1 MKPSPEKSKQ
11 LFSGTAASAAA
22 RHLSRKLQH
31 SVSYLRD
38 KSALPQYDQLT
49 DSSIQID
56 YVGDTGFPECA
67 DTIAYEPTQGLLA
80 IGTTDGRI
88 KLIGRLGVEATLRP
102 ASPVPTIY
110 LGFLPNQGAL
120 VRVTKDGG
128 IELFSLAAK
137 RLLSSLSLR
146 GEPGGVV
153 SVATLPGAPYI
164 LLGCASGNI
173 KVISLLS
180 RTGALAEGCTPAA
193 SVKIQPYQILAE
205 DLDSRGGVVALATT
219 SLYTTTSN
227 SSSSSTT
234 SRPLA
239 LITHHETGTLVWD
252 IRSERILCAAIDD
265 EEDNCNEATARPT
278 SGCWVGDRANA
289 FAVGYDDGSILV
301 WGVPPQALNS
311 DPLDVII
318 PHEAELLMS
327 LTVTPPCMYNN
338 NSNSARNER
347 NKKRPGPIREMKF
360 LAGGP
365 PPAGVDEDCLLV
377 CGGQV
382 EGEPEMLVVLPLRPQ
397 VEGYPEEGDGHHV
410 VPWFGTIQAFTV
422 VKPVVGVADDDND
435 EGYYGEESDLAL
447 PPPSSSSGGPLNS
460 STLTQDASSQL
471 LMILTEGGQLVV
483 HDLRHCQ
490 PNPVTLPAQELP
502 PITVSKV
509 VDVRVLEEEEEEEDD
524 DDDEDN
530 SHNGGGG
537 GGGMKS
543 SRSKATLYKH
553 TLSLAA
559 LRRCS
564 TRLAFGG
571 EEDIAQADWP
581 FHGGKPAPLVT
592 DVPRDYHHPC
602 GLLLTGHR
610 DGRVRVWDTSVAVPQ
625 LLHTVPSTATPTG
638 GGNNQLQQNE
648 RLRAVSSLDMCP
660 LSGLM
665 IVGHVD
671 GNVRLYQFSDHDSQ
685 EVHRSNIDE
694 ARVPYEHVGAQ
705 AAGFQYVTRYSVHSA
720 DVTAV
725 VLASALKLAAVADAK
740 GTVSLVDL
748 MQPNQL
754 FCSRPFTNAVVK
766 LRFGFVPVPYPITT
780 TSSTGTPISTPRPTD
795 SKSAPPPPPPPS
807 PGVEEGLER
816 LVLIAAAD
824 DSSIALIDLE
834 NGNLIPGSTK
844 PLRPKNTARPL
855 AMALL
860 GPSGE
865 PIGNASLQGKTTLPW
880 ANNHEDNV
888 VAGLTRKVLG
898 LSLTSSQR
906 PPLSGSVPAKSWANK
921 IPKTCRN
928 NDDDDEPEQSF
939 TVEQLPSSDD
949 DDEIDSHLA
958 AAAAEVDN
966 STNYRKFKLKLPNAK
981 GFLPNRKGSNRS
993 DDVDTASP
1001 QTTSNNDVQDK
1012 STTPRDAPVTQDPV
1026 AALQKFYK
1034 GSTAGGSLSSL
1045 PPCSTPPQQG
1055 KTKGKGEEEEESP
1068 PCTFVVLATEDAL
1081 RVYSTGSIRVGDRT
1095 SEKKARLDEAAGFA
1109 ALFSSPHAGAG
1120 IVTIAADGSSL
1131 SLYSVPNLQLL
1142 AKHTMESSSVL
1153 GYPWKNTVGAA
1164 CACSSDGQLI
1174 LCGSGSNEIVRVC
1187 LLEDTMAPSPPAST
1201 FDWAVAKAAAAAM
1214 AFVGDGSSSN
1224 TNSGGGITQSRS
1236 AIQQHTTTLPPV
1248 NKSLDTSGIE
1258 MKSLSSIIEAVK
1270 GTAASVATSAVKA
1283 GSAFADSLPAGM
1295 ASHSSSTS
1303 TSASA
1308 RAPPSLRQ
1316 LFDTTVTSLNELDLL
1331 EDLDDD
1337 DDENDDFVT
1346 VDSKDGR
1353 KKKVASPSPTRL
1365 PASRSPLPTPSP
1377 PPPVSNREMRN
1388 ELLGTGSKAK
1398 AAAPTFRQAK
1408 AHMRTASEI
1417 KRNYGRPGATSS
1429 TNDKIGGVKGMME
1442 KTRDALVERG
1452 EKLKSLQNKSEAMS
1466 NDAEDFAGM
1475 AQRLEQM
1482 YAEKKWWQF

>member
-1 MKPSPEKSKQ
+1 MKSSPEKSKQ

-38 KSALPQYDQLT
+38 KSALPQQDQLT

-56 YVGDTGFPECA
+56 FVGDTGFPECA

-110 LGFLPNQGAL
+110 LGFLSNQGAL
-120 VRVTKDGG
+120 IRVTKGGG

-137 RLLSSLSLR
+137 RLLSSMSLK
-146 GEPGGVV
+146 GEPGGVT
-153 SVATLPGAPYI
+153 SVASLPGTPYI

-180 RTGALAEGCTPAA
+180 RTGGLAEGCTPAA

-219 SLYTTTSN
+219 SLYN
-227 SSSSSTT
+227 ISSSSSL

-265 EEDNCNEATARPT
+265 EDDAQTTARPT
-278 SGCWVGDRANA
+278 SSCWVGDRANA

-311 DPLDVII
+311 DPHGVII
-318 PHEAELLMS
+318 PHEAELLMT
-327 LTVTPPCMYNN
+327 LTVTPPYMYNN
-338 NSNSARNER
+338 SSKSARNEGS
-347 NKKRPGPIREMKF
+347 KKRPDPIREMKF

-397 VEGYPEEGDGHHV
+397 VEGYPEEGDGHRV

-422 VKPVVGVADDDND
+422 VTPVVGVAEDDNNNND

-447 PPPSSSSGGPLNS
+447 PPPPSSCGHLLNS
-460 STLTQDASSQL
+460 TSTQDALSQS

-483 HDLRHCQ
+483 LDLRQWQ

-502 PITVSKV
+502 PIVVSKV
-509 VDVRVLEEEEEEEDD
+509 VDVRVLDKEEEDED
-524 DDDEDN
+524 DDND
-530 SHNGGGG
+530 NGGGV
-537 GGGMKS
+537 KS
-543 SRSKATLYKH
+543 SRTKAPLYKH

-592 DVPRDYHHPC
+592 DVPPDYHHPC

-610 DGRVRVWDTSVAVPQ
+610 DGRVRVWDASVAVPQ

-638 GGNNQLQQNE
+638 AGGNNQSQQNE
-648 RLRAVSSLDMCP
+648 RLKAVSSLDMCP

-671 GNVRLYQFSDHDSQ
+671 GDVRLYQFSYHDSQ

-705 AAGFQYVTRYSVHSA
+705 AAGFQYVTRYSVHRA

-748 MQPNQL
+748 MQPSQL
-754 FCSRPFTNAVVK
+754 FCSRPFTTAVVK
-766 LRFGFVPVPYPITT
+766 LRFGFVPVPYPTTT
-780 TSSTGTPISTPRPTD
+780 TSTTTGTPISTPRPTD
-795 SKSAPPPPPPPS
+795 SKSTPPPPPH
-807 PGVEEGLER
+807 PGVEDGLER

-824 DSSIALIDLE
+824 DSSLALIDLE
-834 NGNLIPGSTK
+834 SGNLLPGSTK
-844 PLRPKNTARPL
+844 PLRPKNTGIPL

-865 PIGNASLQGKTTLPW
+865 PIVNASLQGKTTLPW
-880 ANNHEDNV
+880 ANTDDDIV
-888 VAGLTRKVLG
+888 VGGLTRKVPG
-898 LSLTSSQR
+898 LSITSPQR
-906 PPLSGSVPAKSWANK
+906 PPLSGSVSARSWANK
-921 IPKTCRN
+921 IPGTGRN
-928 NDDDDEPEQSF
+928 EEDDDGPEQSF
-939 TVEQLPSSDD
+939 TVEKLPSSDD

-958 AAAAEVDN
+958 AAAAEVDSISN
-966 STNYRKFKLKLPNAK
+966 NTRKFKLKLPNAAK
-981 GFLPNRKGSNRS
+981 GFLPNRKGGNKS
-993 DDVDTASP
+993 DDVDIAPP
-1001 QTTSNNDVQDK
+1001 QTTSSNNNNDVQDK
-1012 STTPRDAPVTQDPV
+1012 STTPRDASITQDPV
-1026 AALQKFYK
+1026 AALQRFYN
-1034 GSTAGGSLSSL
+1034 GNTTGGGGASSSL
-1045 PPCSTPPQQG
+1045 PPCLTPPQQR
-1055 KTKGKGEEEEESP
+1055 KTKGKQEEEEEESP
-1068 PCTFVVLATEDAL
+1068 PCTFVVLATKDAL
-1081 RVYSTGSIRVGDRT
+1081 RVYSTGSIRIGDRT
-1095 SEKKARLDEAAGFA
+1095 SEKKARLDELAGFA
-1109 ALFSSPHAGAG
+1109 ALFFSPEAGAG
-1120 IVTIAADGSSL
+1120 IITVAADGSTL
-1131 SLYSVPNLQLL
+1131 SLYSIPNLQLL
-1142 AKHTMESSSVL
+1142 ARHTIESSSVL
-1153 GYPWKNTVGAA
+1153 GFPWKNTVGAA

-1174 LCGSGSNEIVRVC
+1174 LCGSGSNEIVRMC
-1187 LLEDTMAPSPPAST
+1187 LLDDTMAPSPPAST

-1214 AFVGDGSSSN
+1214 ASVGNASGHN
-1224 TNSGGGITQSRS
+1224 NSGGVSQPTATQQ
-1236 AIQQHTTTLPPV
+1236 QQHQTAMLPPV
-1248 NKSLDTSGIE
+1248 NKILDTSSTE
-1258 MKSLSSIIEAVK
+1258 KKSLSSIIEAVK

-1283 GSAFADSLPAGM
+1283 GSAFADSLPAGI
-1295 ASHSSSTS
+1295 ASRSSSTS
-1303 TSASA
+1303 ASV

-1316 LFDTTVTSLNELDLL
+1316 LFDTTVTSLSELDLL
-1331 EDLDDD
+1331 EDIDEDDND
-1337 DDENDDFVT
+1337 DDFVRL
-1346 VDSKDGR
+1346 DSKDGSRKHDGR
-1353 KKKVASPSPTRL
+1353 KKKSASPSPAR
-1365 PASRSPLPTPSP
+1365 PPLPTPP
-1377 PPPVSNREMRN
+1377 ATNRDMRN
-1388 ELLGTGSKAK
+1388 ELLGSGSKAK

-1417 KRNYGRPGATSS
+1417 KRNYGRPGTS
-1429 TNDKIGGVKGMME
+1429 TNDKVGGMKGMME

-1452 EKLKSLQNKSEAMS
+1452 EKLKSLQDKSEAMS

-1475 AQRLEQM
+1475 AQKLEQM

>member
-1 MKPSPEKSKQ
+1 MNPSPEKSKQ

-38 KSALPQYDQLT
+38 KSALPQQDQLT
-49 DSSIQID
+49 GSSIQID

-102 ASPVPTIY
+102 ASPVPTVF

-137 RLLSSLSLR
+137 RLLSSVSLR
-146 GEPGGVV
+146 GEPGGVI

-180 RTGALAEGCTPAA
+180 RTGGLAEGCIPAA

-205 DLDSRGGVVALATT
+205 DLDSRGGVMALATT

-227 SSSSSTT
+227 SSSSSS

-265 EEDNCNEATARPT
+265 EEDNSNEATSRPT
-278 SGCWVGDRANA
+278 AGCWVGDRANA

-301 WGVPPQALNS
+301 WGVPTQALNS
-311 DPLDVII
+311 DPHDVII

-327 LTVTPPCMYNN
+327 LTVTPPCMYDN

-397 VEGYPEEGDGHHV
+397 VEGYPEEGDGHRV

-447 PPPSSSSGGPLNS
+447 PPPSSSSRGPLNRITS
-460 STLTQDASSQL
+460 TQDASSQS

-509 VDVRVLEEEEEEEDD
+509 VDVRVLEEEEEE

-530 SHNGGGG
+530 NNGGGG
-537 GGGMKS
+537 GVKS
-543 SRSKATLYKH
+543 SKSKATLYKH

-592 DVPRDYHHPC
+592 DVPPDYHHPC

-648 RLRAVSSLDMCP
+648 RLKAVSSLDTCP

-671 GNVRLYQFSDHDSQ
+671 GDVRLYQFSDHDSQ

-766 LRFGFVPVPYPITT
+766 LRFGFVPVPYPTTT
-780 TSSTGTPISTPRPTD
+780 TSTTGTPRPTD
-795 SKSAPPPPPPPS
+795 SKSTPPPPPPP

-824 DSSIALIDLE
+824 DSSLALIDLE
-834 NGNLIPGSTK
+834 SGNLLPGSTK

-865 PIGNASLQGKTTLPW
+865 PILNASLQGKTTLPW
-880 ANNHEDNV
+880 ANNHDDNGV
-888 VAGLTRKVLG
+888 GGLTRKVPG
-898 LSLTSSQR
+898 LSFTSSQR
-906 PPLSGSVPAKSWANK
+906 PPLSGSVSAKSWANK
-921 IPKTCRN
+921 ISKTGRN
-928 NDDDDEPEQSF
+928 DDDDDEPEQSF
-939 TVEQLPSSDD
+939 TVEKLPSSDD
-949 DDEIDSHLA
+949 DGDDDDGIDSHLA
-958 AAAAEVDN
+958 TAAAEVDN
-966 STNYRKFKLKLPNAK
+966 RSNNRKFKLKLPNAK
-981 GFLPNRKGSNRS
+981 GFLPNRKGSNKS
-993 DDVDTASP
+993 DDVDIASP

-1012 STTPRDAPVTQDPV
+1012 STTPRDAPITQDPV
-1026 AALQKFYK
+1026 AALQRFYN
-1034 GSTAGGSLSSL
+1034 GNTAGGSSSSL

-1055 KTKGKGEEEEESP
+1055 KTKGKQEEEEESP

-1081 RVYSTGSIRVGDRT
+1081 RVYSTGSIRIGDRT
-1095 SEKKARLDEAAGFA
+1095 SEKKARLDEPAGFA
-1109 ALFSSPHAGAG
+1109 ELFSSPDAGAG
-1120 IVTIAADGSSL
+1120 IITVAADGSSL

-1164 CACSSDGQLI
+1164 CACSGDGQLI
-1174 LCGSGSNEIVRVC
+1174 LCGSGSNEIVRMC
-1187 LLEDTMAPSPPAST
+1187 LLEDTIAPSPPAST

-1214 AFVGDGSSSN
+1214 LLVGDGSSHNNIS
-1224 TNSGGGITQSRS
+1224 SVVTQSRP
-1236 AIQQHTTTLPPV
+1236 AVQQQQHTTTLPPV
-1248 NKSLDTSGIE
+1248 NKSLDTSGTE
-1258 MKSLSSIIEAVK
+1258 MKSLSSIIQAVK

-1283 GSAFADSLPAGM
+1283 GSAFADSLPAGI
-1295 ASHSSSTS
+1295 ASRSSSTS

-1316 LFDTTVTSLNELDLL
+1316 LFDTTVTSLSELDLL
-1331 EDLDDD
+1331 EDFGDDD
-1337 DDENDDFVT
+1337 DNDDFVR
-1346 VDSKDGR
+1346 VDSKDGSKKKDGR
-1353 KKKVASPSPTRL
+1353 KKKLASPARL
-1365 PASRSPLPTPSP
+1365 PASRPPLPTPNP

-1417 KRNYGRPGATSS
+1417 KRNYGRPGTTSS
-1429 TNDKIGGVKGMME
+1429 TNDKIGGLKGVME

-1452 EKLKSLQNKSEAMS
+1452 EKLKSLQDKSEAMS

-1475 AQRLEQM
+1475 AHRLEQM